1 MPLAP
6 APGNSVTIPQL
17 RKKACLFVTILTAAF
32 IRPLSDLVQFTAHNE
47 LYSYVLLVP
56 AVSLY
61 LAWQCRNFPLPAGRQ
76 LPGLAWLPFLTG
88 TALLGW
94 YVAAR
99 LIGDTWSVQDYLAV
113 TVAAWLLFLAA
124 ICLRWVDTNTLRL
137 QAFPIGFLVC
147 MVPLPVSAEIGLETF
162 LQHGS
167 ALAARLFFTL
177 VDMPYVYEGLTFH
190 LPAVNIQVAPECSGI
205 HSSIILFIT
214 SAVAGYMFLRSPW
227 KRAIFLFAVI
237 PLGLLRN
244 GFRVFVIGELCVHIG
259 PEMIESWIHRRGGPV
274 FFLLSLVPL
283 FLLLYL
289 LHRTERRTQKHT
301 APEVSP

>member
-1 MPLAP
+1 
-6 APGNSVTIPQL
+6 
-17 RKKACLFVTILTAAF
+17 
-32 IRPLSDLVQFTAHNE
+32 
-47 LYSYVLLVP
+47 
-56 AVSLY
+56 
-61 LAWQCRNFPLPAGRQ
+61 
-76 LPGLAWLPFLTG
+76 
-88 TALLGW
+88 
-94 YVAAR
+94 
-99 LIGDTWSVQDYLAV
+99 
-113 TVAAWLLFLAA
+113 
-124 ICLRWVDTNTLRL
+124 
-137 QAFPIGFLVC
+137 